1 MPSNMKAVGFKRH
14 LSLED
19 EESLFDFEMPIPK
32 ATGHDLLVKIEAIAV
47 NPIDVSV
54 RLNGSGEYEKPK
66 ILGWDACGTVVAT
79 GEQVGLFGED
89 DLVFYA
95 GAFDRSGSNAEYQL
109 VDERL
114 VGHAP
119 QGMDIADIAA
129 MPLTSLTA
137 WEALFEKMRLSIDKP
152 SENKGKTLLVIN
164 GAGGVGSV
172 ATQLAH
178 LAGLNVIATASRS
191 ETIAWTKDHGADQ
204 TINHR
209 QPMPSQLYEL
219 GYENIDYILGLSDI
233 DGHFKEMAEMIRPN
247 GRIVSITG
255 NKKPLD
261 MGLLKPKS
269 VEFMWEWMYTK
280 SYYQLPEMITQH
292 ESLEKIARLLE
303 QKKIKSTANK
313 IIDGINA
320 ENLKAAHAMIE
331 TNSSIGKIVLC
342 R

>member
-1 MPSNMKAVGFKRH
+1 MTSTMKAVGFKQH
-14 LSLED
+14 LSLENS
-19 EESLFDFEMPIPK
+19 ESLFDFEMPIPK
-32 ATGHDLLVKIEAIAV
+32 ASGHDLLVKIEAVAV

-54 RLNGSGEYEKPK
+54 RLNGSETYTDPK

-79 GEQVGLFGED
+79 GDQVTLFKEH

-95 GAFDRSGSNAEYQL
+95 GDFKRAGSNAEYQL

-119 QGMDIADIAA
+119 RGMDIPEIAA
-129 MPLTSLTA
+129 MALTSLTA
-137 WEALFEKMRLSIDKP
+137 WEALVEKLEIDFDQP
-152 SENKGKTLLVIN
+152 LLNKKKTILIIN

-178 LAGLNVIATASRS
+178 LAGLHVIATASRP
-191 ETIAWTKDHGADQ
+191 ETSAWTKKHGTDQ

-209 QPMPSQLYEL
+209 QNMSEQLYGL
-219 GYENIDYILGLSDI
+219 GYQDVDYILGLSDI
-233 DGHFKEMAEMIRPN
+233 DGHWEEMATMIKPG
-247 GRIVSITG
+247 GRIVSITQ
-255 NKKPLD
+255 NKHPLD
-261 MGLLKPKS
+261 LGLLKSKS
-269 VEFMWEWMYTK
+269 AEFMWEWVYTK
-280 SYYQLPEMITQH
+280 SFYQLPEMITQH
-292 ESLEKIARLLE
+292 ASLEKIAALLE
-303 QKKIKSTANK
+303 QGRLKSTANQ
-313 IIDGINA
+313 IIEGINA

>member
-1 MPSNMKAVGFKRH
+1 MPSNMKAVGFKKH

-19 EESLFDFEMPIPK
+19 KDSLFDFETPIPK
-32 ATGHDLLVKIEAIAV
+32 ATGRDLLVKIDAIAV
-47 NPIDVSV
+47 NPIDISV
-54 RLNGSGEYEKPK
+54 RMNGSEEYGTPK
-66 ILGWDACGTVVAT
+66 ILGWDACGTVIST
-79 GEQVGLFGED
+79 GEQSVLFKKGD
-89 DLVFYA
+89 FVFYA
-95 GAFDRSGSNAEYQL
+95 GAFDRPGSNAEYQL

-119 QGMDIADIAA
+119 EGMDAADVAA

-137 WEALFEKMRLSIDKP
+137 WEALFEKIRVNIDNVSDNEK
-152 SENKGKTLLVIN
+152 KTILIIN

-178 LAGLNVIATASRS
+178 LAGLHVIATASRT
-191 ETIAWTKDHGADQ
+191 ETIAWTKAHGADQ

-209 QPMPSQLYEL
+209 QKMAPQLYEL
-219 GYENIDYILGLSDI
+219 GYENVDYILGLNDI
-233 DGHFKEMAEMIRPN
+233 DGHFKEMAEMIKPN

-261 MGLLKPKS
+261 LGLLKPKS
-269 VEFMWEWMYTK
+269 AEFMWEWMYTK

-292 ESLEKIARLLE
+292 ESLEKIAVLLE

-320 ENLKAAHAMIE
+320 ENLKAAHALIE